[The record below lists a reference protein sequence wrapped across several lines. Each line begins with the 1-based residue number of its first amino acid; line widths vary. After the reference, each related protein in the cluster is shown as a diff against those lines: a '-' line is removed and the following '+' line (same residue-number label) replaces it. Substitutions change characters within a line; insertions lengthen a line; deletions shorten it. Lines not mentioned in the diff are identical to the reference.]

1 MSGLVDIEAPVHGRP
16 ARRRR
21 LPTWFRVQ
29 APGSRTYL
37 DLKKV
42 VDEHRLHTVCESAR
56 CPNIG
61 ECWGART
68 ATFMILGD
76 ICTRRCGFCAVKTGR
91 PEGLDTD
98 EPYRV
103 ARAVR
108 SLGLRHAVI
117 TSVNR
122 DELEDGGAAI
132 FAETIRQIHAACP
145 DTSVEVLI
153 PDFQG
158 NEAALD
164 IVLSAEPEILN
175 HNLETVSRLY
185 RLMRPQANYTQSLE
199 LLRRVRGRN
208 PALPLKSGIMVGA
221 GETEEEVMET
231 ISDIARQGTDILTI
245 GQYLQ
250 PSPAHVPVARYYDPA
265 EFSTLR
271 DRALALGFRHV
282 ESGPLVRSSYHAA
295 DQAEPF
301 SRG

>member
-21 LPTWFRVQ
+21 LPPWFRVQ

-221 GETEEEVMET
+221 GETEEEVMES

>member
-175 HNLETVSRLY
+175 HNLETVPRLY